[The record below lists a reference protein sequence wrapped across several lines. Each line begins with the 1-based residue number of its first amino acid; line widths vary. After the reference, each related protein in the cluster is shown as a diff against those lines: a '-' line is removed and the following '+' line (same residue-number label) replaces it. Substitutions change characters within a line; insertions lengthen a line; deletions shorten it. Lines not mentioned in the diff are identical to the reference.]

1 MFVDGRDRLDIACDC
16 DAVIGGDGLVISIAA
31 ASIIAKVTRDRLMCA
46 LAQDCPGYGFE
57 SHKGYSVPEHLEALD
72 RLGPTVH
79 HRRFFAPV
87 VAAREKHQPRT
98 IEDGIAAMETQVSLE
113 IVGCGADVVASIGCG
128 LSYASCQAN
137 RCFSALTRQTR
148 SLSGDDGHSVPV
160 GQARIGHF
168 GRFMR
173 FTSLIIELIRARPRL
188 VVWLVVLLQA
198 ALWLIVPLLLYR
210 SPPGDLAT
218 VLAYGREY
226 QVGTDLGPPLAFWLA
241 DIAFR
246 AAGNHMFGVYLLA
259 QLCSIATFWTLY
271 LLARAIVGGQQ
282 AVLAV
287 LLTMTVTAF
296 SSPGLEFGPLVLAR
310 PLWALLLLHSWQLI
324 GQNRRNAWFAWSIEA
339 GLLLLT
345 TSAAIGLLLLVA
357 GFALATERGRRT
369 LMSFDPLFALLV
381 IVVLALPYLIW
392 LIRADTLAL
401 PHWPAMADLSARAL
415 HWAALLGGLLLAISG
430 IVLLVA
436 AQLRLV
442 RPQSG
447 RGADHLSAAGRSA
460 GARFRL
466 FLRDRPGAVRQPD
479 LRPVRFRS
487 RRRAAPASR
496 LLMSGLAA
504 IVATGDLVH
513 LRRQRLLRSVWAAAV
528 VAPALAVLATT
539 IFLPWTGGGE
549 VTTSLPARAIAN
561 FFGDSF
567 ERRTNQPLR
576 AVTGDA
582 QLAALISLDAG
593 RPHLLLDATPE
604 RTPWLTLAKF
614 NETGGV
620 VVWRASDTVGTPPAD
635 IAQRFPGLVPE
646 VPRAFE
652 WFVTGRQ
659 PLLRIG
665 WAIVRPKTP

>member
-1 MFVDGRDRLDIACDC
+1 MPCRSISRRSTGSDPPCIT
-16 DAVIGGDGLVISIAA
+16 AVFLRRSWWRGKNISRRRSKA
-31 ASIIAKVTRDRLMCA
+31 ASRRSRRNSAWKSRL
-46 LAQDCPGYGFE
+46 L
-57 SHKGYSVPEHLEALD
+57 V
-72 RLGPTVH
+72 
-79 HRRFFAPV
+79 
-87 VAAREKHQPRT
+87 
-98 IEDGIAAMETQVSLE
+98 
-113 IVGCGADVVASIGCG
+113 DVVASIGCG
-128 LSYASCQAN
+128 LYYRHIGQCE
-137 RCFSALTRQTR
+137 ALVLIPDATRT
-148 SLSGDDGHSVPV
+148 SLSGKEGHSCRSVSSY
-160 GQARIGHF
+160 QK
-168 GRFMR
+168 RFRRLMR

-198 ALWLIVPLLLYR
+198 TLWLIVPLLLYR

-259 QLCSIATFWTLY
+259 QLCGVAMFWTLY

-287 LLTMTVTAF
+287 LLTMTVVAF

-345 TSAAIGLLLLVA
+345 TSAAIGLLLLIV
-357 GFALATERGRRT
+357 GFALATARGRRT

-392 LIRADTLAL
+392 LLRADVLAI
-401 PHWPAMADLSARAL
+401 PPWPAIDDLSDRAL
-415 HWAALLGGLLLAISG
+415 HWSDLLGGLLLAISG
-430 IVLLVA
+430 IVVLV
-436 AQLRLV
+436 V
-442 RPQSG
+442 INSG
-447 RGADHLSAAGRSA
+447 RFGRNPEEA
-460 GARFRL
+460 PIIYRPPVEPLARDFVY
-466 FLRDRPGAVRQPD
+466 FFAI
-479 LRPVRFRS
+479 
-487 RRRAAPASR
+487 APALAGSLISGFFNFDHVAGGAAIA
-496 LLMSGLAA
+496 LLMSGLAV

-513 LRRQRLLRSVWAAAV
+513 LRRQRVLRLVWAAAV
-528 VAPALAVLATT
+528 VAPALAVILTALL
-539 IFLPWTGGGE
+539 LPWTGSAE
-549 VTTSLPARAIAN
+549 VATSLPATAIAH

-567 ERRTNQPLR
+567 ERRTNRPLR
-576 AVTGDA
+576 AVTGDP
-582 QLAALISLDAG
+582 QLASLIALDAA
-593 RPHLLLDATPE
+593 RPHLLLDAAPE

-614 NETGGV
+614 GETGGV

-646 VPRAFE
+646 VPRVFE
-652 WFVTGRQ
+652 WPVTGRQ